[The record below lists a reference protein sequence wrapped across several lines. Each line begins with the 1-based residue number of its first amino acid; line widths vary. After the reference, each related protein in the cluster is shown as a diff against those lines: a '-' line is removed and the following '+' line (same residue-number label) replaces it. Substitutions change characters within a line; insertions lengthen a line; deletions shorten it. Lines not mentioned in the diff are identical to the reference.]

1 MRFAPRSRPADGLI
15 SAGVLGRESL
25 APVEAGGYFLR
36 SMKRWLQEARSKGL
50 HYAVA
55 ILIIAVLIAW
65 GKVME
70 R

>member
-1 MRFAPRSRPADGLI
+1 MRKPNPLRRAKLMATF
-15 SAGVLGRESL
+15 
-25 APVEAGGYFLR
+25 R
-36 SMKRWLQEARSKGL
+36 SMRRWLQEARSKGL

-55 ILIIAVLIAW
+55 ILILAVLIAW